1 MIEDDKKEYM
11 SMLIQLM
18 RKNGITI
25 LDFVVFGLNEFADL
39 ESYDEITKRNIAESL
54 CDKIQDN
61 F

>member
-1 MIEDDKKEYM
+1 MSEDDKKEYM

-39 ESYDEITKRNIAESL
+39 EQYDEITKRNIAESL

>member
-1 MIEDDKKEYM
+1 
-11 SMLIQLM
+11 MLIQLM
-18 RKNGITI
+18 RKNRITI

-39 ESYDEITKRNIAESL
+39 EQYDEITKRNIAESL